1 MDFELWVNLPRKDKM
16 AKPNYQEVSSSKIP
30 FVNNGN
36 VTAKVIAGKA
46 MGARAVI
53 RHEFQLCMFILLLQ
67 PSASALQP
75 VQKEYNTF
83 AYVIGGQG
91 YLAPTITIKKS

>member
-1 MDFELWVNLPRKDKM
+1 M

-53 RHEFQLCMFILLLQ
+53 KTWSVLNGSKEFFSKIILL
-67 PSASALQP
+67 
-75 VQKEYNTF
+75 
-83 AYVIGGQG
+83 
-91 YLAPTITIKKS
+91 